1 MAGLRGPRGALIM
14 ESKDIDKHLNELWKK
29 VAGTDYAP
37 EASPLP
43 PDIRQSNMETVRF
56 LRENFSKAENDW
68 KALLTAKDT
77 QIRDLN
83 SQLEEMRAHLGE
95 LRQHYQEA
103 REKMLNEEMATALN
117 LEESRDVLETQKK
130 HHAREIALLKELLER
145 TKTEMISLQGRID
158 ALRSERDEHRGK
170 FLQISSEKAGL
181 DDEKAGLEAKL
192 ADSKEAVEKT
202 LAELLAERR
211 NRRDDQAKMKEM
223 ETRIGELTGDLQ
235 AARTDWDAERTQWR
249 ELWDRE
255 RSVWETHRQE
265 FAVWEER
272 LRAERE
278 AWTQKMRE
286 QEAKGV
292 ENAAGLA
299 NILKESSQWS
309 EKVTQVLKLYA
320 LKGVEL
326 PSVFVSPGPDT
337 GFLRARKNVSRAL
350 AMGLAGLM
358 LMSVAAWQLYSY
370 RARAHYK
377 LLASAPLDLPN
388 PSGLAVTA
396 DGIWVADWNKGLSL
410 RDIKDFSS
418 LRSLP
423 APAGAP
429 LRHGA
434 LTEAAGGLW
443 TLDMAQLR
451 YVKQGVKDG
460 SITASV
466 KTPGPAP
473 QGAAWD
479 GYNLWAFDASTGLLY
494 KYALDPSAGA
504 SATYQLEGVKTLA
517 SMQWVD
523 GELWALDGGNR
534 LLRYKLKE
542 GRFSRISEQEF
553 GSSKALAFWARGDT
567 LWSLEKA
574 GEIAGGYELKRYSLK
589 TYR

>member
-1 MAGLRGPRGALIM
+1 M
-14 ESKDIDKHLNELWKK
+14 ESKDIDKHLNDLWKK
-29 VAGTDYAP
+29 VAGSDYVP

-56 LRENFSKAENDW
+56 LRENFSKAESDW
-68 KALLTAKDT
+68 KTLLTAKDS

-103 REKMLNEEMATALN
+103 REKMLNEEMSVALN
-117 LEESRDVLETQKK
+117 LEESRQVLETQKK
-130 HHAREIALLKELLER
+130 QHAREITLLKELLER
-145 TKTEMISLQGRID
+145 TKTEMLSLQGRID
-158 ALRSERDEHRGK
+158 ALRAERDEWREK
-170 FLQISSEKAGL
+170 FMTLSSDKAGL
-181 DDEKAGLEAKL
+181 DDVKAGLEAKL
-192 ADSKEAVEKT
+192 GDSKEAVEKT
-202 LAELLAERR
+202 LAELLSERK

-223 ETRIGELTGDLQ
+223 EARIKDLTGQLSS
-235 AARTDWDAERTQWR
+235 AKSDWDAERTQWR

-326 PSVFVSPGPDT
+326 PSVFVSPSPDSK
-337 GFLRARKNVSRAL
+337 FVAARKGVARAL
-350 AMGLAGLM
+350 AIGLAGLI
-358 LMSVAAWQLYSY
+358 LMSGAAWQLYVY
-370 RARAHYK
+370 RAKAHYK
-377 LLASAPLDLPN
+377 QLSVAPLDLPN
-388 PSGLAVTA
+388 PSGLAVTS
-396 DGIWVADWNKGLSL
+396 DGVWVSDWNKGLSL
-410 RDIKDFSS
+410 RDSRDFAA
-418 LRSLP
+418 LRALP

-434 LTEAAGGLW
+434 LAAASGGLW
-443 TLDMAQLR
+443 ALDMAQLR
-451 YVKQGVKDG
+451 YVRVNVSDG
-460 SITASV
+460 AVGAAV

-479 GYNLWAFDASTGLLY
+479 GYNLWAFDAASGLLY

-504 SATYQLEGVKTLA
+504 SATYQLDGVKTLA

-523 GELWALDGGNR
+523 GQLWVLDGRNR
-534 LLRYKLKE
+534 LLRYELRD
-542 GRFSRISEQEF
+542 GAFRRLSEQEF
-553 GSSKALAFWARGDT
+553 SRSKALAFSVQGDT

-574 GEIAGGYELKRYSLK
+574 GELAGGYELKKYSLK
-589 TYR
+589 IYK